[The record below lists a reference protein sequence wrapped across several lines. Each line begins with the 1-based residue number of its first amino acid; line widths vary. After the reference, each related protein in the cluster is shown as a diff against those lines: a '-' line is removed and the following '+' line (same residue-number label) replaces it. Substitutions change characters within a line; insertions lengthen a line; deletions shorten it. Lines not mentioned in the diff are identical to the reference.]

1 MARSTQQ
8 DIEYILQEGIFL
20 HKIVEDSKIV
30 DCYVVII
37 LYIKGR
43 CQPVI
48 FGTCPNNLGLKRSK

>member
-37 LYIKGR
+37 LYIKG
-43 CQPVI
+43 
-48 FGTCPNNLGLKRSK
+48 TCPNNLGLKRSK